1 MSQLNPIHI
10 LTHSVFMRSVLSSH
24 LRLGIVNTLLPSGS
38 RQQYCIYISHFFHMC
53 YMFLLDVNVATVLRE
68 SYLREENKFQ
78 IYVKKV
84 FKKISEPKMNE

>member
-1 MSQLNPIHI
+1 
-10 LTHSVFMRSVLSSH
+10 
-24 LRLGIVNTLLPSGS
+24 
-38 RQQYCIYISHFFHMC
+38 MC